1 MTRVV
6 YLDRRLRNRLTYIE
20 WDKQLMGPI
29 CDTMGVEQGGS
40 GVQVI
45 GFTVL

>member
-1 MTRVV
+1 MSIEWV

-29 CDTMGVEQGGS
+29 VDTMVWSKGA
-40 GVQVI
+40 VQVI
-45 GFTVL
+45 GFIVL